1 MIDPHWNVVDL
12 DPTTWR
18 NLGPYLEVAQY
29 IRTPSTGEAELYVL
43 HDDGRVLKVYDT
55 QAGKRS
61 DVQLARVEN
70 PEETARTL
78 FATENWGRVHVIN
91 KRHLA
96 DVARQAQQIEN
107 RPLTLDEYYRLV
119 FDRLWNNHNGY
130 VSQPPHPGNWNGWTY
145 TDALAFVHSLPDPAS
160 VALGVLDKGE
170 LFIGLILEVK
180 EKLIR
185 TVTTFEALDL
195 AEPLNLNEAALA
207 ALERSINEK
216 FAPLAAAL
224 LCDRATFEGWIAAED
239 KSAYLKAAAQA
250 RKAFW
255 IKLF

>member
-18 NLGPYLEVAQY
+18 NLGPFLEVAQY
-29 IRTPSTGEAELYVL
+29 VRTPSTGEAELYVL
-43 HDDGRVLKVYDT
+43 HDDGNVLKVYDT
-55 QAGKRS
+55 QVGKR
-61 DVQLARVEN
+61 DDIQLTSVED

-107 RPLTLDEYYRLV
+107 RPLNLDEYYRMV

-130 VSQPPHPGNWNGWTY
+130 VSQPPHPGSWNGWTY
-145 TDALAFVHSLPDPAS
+145 SDVLAFVHSLPDPAS
-160 VALGVLDKGE
+160 VALGVLDNGAV
-170 LFIGLILEVK
+170 FIGLILEVK
-180 EKLIR
+180 GKLIR
-185 TVTTFEALDL
+185 TVTTFEALNL
-195 AEPLNLNEAALA
+195 IEPLNLNEASLTT
-207 ALERSINEK
+207 LKHSIDDR

-224 LCDRATFEGWIAAED
+224 LCDRATFEGWIATED
-239 KSAYLKAAAQA
+239 KGDYLKAAAQA

-255 IKLF
+255 IKQF